1 MRLRLYHHRLET
13 PEHRLETPVKQ
24 KSGGKIKTPTT
35 NKTVPQ
41 EPLTCWNGHNRELIY
56 DLAMNRQPNKIVTTY
71 TAPSLKVTTPKTAAR
86 NNTVVID
93 TEDSMNPV
101 TSMPESLSDT
111 LEPCSKR
118 NKKSN
123 ILSHKHAMKQSKK
136 KAFNNGS
143 HESIIP
149 KIKVITQPHTQI
161 KDKTS
166 EPINEESSKTLPQL
180 KDETGSKK
188 DETTSHVELEKAT
201 EVNTIVENSMTD
213 VPTTTSS
220 SEPS

>member
-1 MRLRLYHHRLET
+1 MEWT
-13 PEHRLETPVKQ
+13 Q
-24 KSGGKIKTPTT
+24 SGAY
-35 NKTVPQ
+35 
-41 EPLTCWNGHNRELIY
+41 Y

-71 TAPSLKVTTPKTAAR
+71 TSPSLKVTTPKTVTR

-93 TEDSMNPV
+93 IEDITNLV
-101 TSMPESLSDT
+101 TSMPESLSDA

-143 HESIIP
+143 HKSIIP
-149 KIKVITQPHTQI
+149 KIKVITQSRTQI

-180 KDETGSKK
+180 KDETGSKNRPTKIQRISRGNVNITSRLKNQLFSK
-188 DETTSHVELEKAT
+188 DFPYYMDHDNTTY
-201 EVNTIVENSMTD
+201 EVNNSDGSNKVTM
-213 VPTTTSS
+213 VVKEKKLNSS
-220 SEPS
+220 LSKEVQN